1 MRLGSGLTHQE
12 QTEEPAQRK
21 GNAFGKDVAFSFHFI
36 PFRVRVTWHISFSSV
51 WYNTSLSNV
60 CRQLR
65 VFPECFSLQVS
76 MIVTWYTPVMVSA
89 TSAIN
94 RIRRTVLFLTEKDH
108 IKIPFYLNYY
118 LVLKELTLKNARQ
131 KPGCTF
137 QVVVFPGVFHSHP
150 RGQPRLHVCAREWKA
165 QQYFFLAA
173 LLTAV
178 LPFPAGL
185 LVTGSVPLGHVL
197 ENVKSKWILLPCWPP
212 LWG

>member
-1 MRLGSGLTHQE
+1 
-12 QTEEPAQRK
+12 
-21 GNAFGKDVAFSFHFI
+21 
-36 PFRVRVTWHISFSSV
+36 
-51 WYNTSLSNV
+51 
-60 CRQLR
+60 
-65 VFPECFSLQVS
+65 
-76 MIVTWYTPVMVSA
+76 MVSA

-137 QVVVFPGVFHSHP
+137 QVVVFPGVLHSHP